1 MCWSS
6 IPYQQIPLHVFT
18 CYLEPKQTQDVR
30 NRANRI
36 LAAIEQ
42 LLERES
48 LARIIVTGDFNH
60 MLPYMMEGLKRLN
73 IFPIIPTEVATHRG
87 GSQLDQIF
95 TNQ

>member
-18 CYLEPKQTQDVR
+18 CYLEPKLTKDVQ

-36 LAAIEQ
+36 LAVIEQ
-42 LLERES
+42 LLEKEN

-60 MLPYMMEGLKRLN
+60 LLNHMMEGLKRLN
-73 IFPIIPTEVATHRG
+73 IHPAVSTEVATHRG
-87 GSQLDQIF
+87 DRKSVV
-95 TNQ
+95 